1 MIWLVRITLRR
12 AYTFMVMAT
21 LIAILG
27 VGSILT
33 MPTDILPAINI
44 PIVSVVWNYNGIA
57 PDDMA
62 NRVVTICERGM
73 TYRSRLTTLRS
84 IAN

>member
-1 MIWLVRITLRR
+1 MMWLARIALRR
-12 AYTFMVMAT
+12 PYTFIVMAT

-44 PIVSVVWNYNGIA
+44 PVVSMVWNYNGIA

-62 NRVVTICERGM
+62 NRIVTICERGM
-73 TYRSRLTTLRS
+73 TD
-84 IAN
+84 